1 MNLNKVI
8 FILLISFCTSAISS
22 ELFSWSGNLYKKIRK
37 YNEIH
42 KSYSKKVCSPGTEFK
57 YYKLLRKYRGQG
69 YYLPLRNKDIDRKA
83 ITKNLHNFSKK
94 LYHIKKIQK
103 KLKKDKKL
111 PLFNLISKN
120 LSSTMEDL
128 LLIKKKYH
136 SEIDNKKKILLI
148 KESNEKI
155 KLLISYYKRFIDSV
169 YFLKSY
175 NYPNDH
181 LNNRFRY
188 EKFKQG
194 SESENIAKA
203 NEIFFY
209 RKLVEDGAYDKNRT
223 RGDLY
228 TRSTIDSLYH
238 NIVKEKDFISENVR
252 HDLNWVLAVV
262 EKLLKRGYKV
272 QTERVAE
279 WKKRTKESHQFYID
293 IIKAKNKKK
302 AKKLVSDK
310 NQASIELKK
319 YTYTKQAEA
328 YNFWR
333 SQDRIWKAMFAQETI
348 LFNEVGTIDGKD
360 ALERQDVAH
369 IVMNRVLD
377 PFYSDLNPT
386 QPIVKYLN
394 LSHKEWKKE
403 KWLNTLFKIGEFS
416 FTYHYISSVVK
427 IFCPDMSRRGKK
439 IRDKNLKIALKAMKK
454 PRDNYKAF
462 RYFSRVSMLGKIDMA
477 SVWKDYVKMPE
488 KAGYEISRQTKLRR
502 LYYAD
507 KYHFLYN
514 FIDPKGVSHQVIEI
528 KNKTYAMTWRRGR
541 PRFFKYRNPHLFTY
555 FSKK

>member
-1 MNLNKVI
+1 MNLNKFI

-69 YYLPLRNKDIDRKA
+69 YYLPLLNKDIDRKA

-94 LYHIKKIQK
+94 LSHIKKIQK
-103 KLKKDKKL
+103 QLKRDKKL

-128 LLIKKKYH
+128 LLIKKKYY
-136 SEIDNKKKILLI
+136 SEIEKKKKELLI

-194 SESENIAKA
+194 SDSENIAKA

-238 NIVKEKDFISENVR
+238 NIVKERDFISENVR
-252 HDLNWVLAVV
+252 YDLNWVLAVV
-262 EKLLKRGYKV
+262 EKLLKRGYRV

-333 SQDRIWKAMFAQETI
+333 SQDRIWKAMFVQETI

-377 PFYSDLNPT
+377 PFYSDLSPT
-386 QPIVKYLN
+386 QPIVKYFN

-488 KAGYEISRQTKLRR
+488 KAGYEISRQAKLRR

-541 PRFFKYRNPHLFTY
+541 PRFYKYRNPHLFTY

>member
-1 MNLNKVI
+1 MNLNKLV
-8 FILLISFCTSAISS
+8 FALLIILSTSAISS

-42 KSYSKKVCSPGTEFK
+42 KEFSRKVCSPGTEFK
-57 YYKLLRKYRGQG
+57 YYKLLKNYRGQG
-69 YYLPLRNKDIDRKA
+69 YYLPLLKNDIDRKA
-83 ITKNLHNFSKK
+83 ITKNLHNFTKK
-94 LYHIKKIQK
+94 IYHIKKIQK
-103 KLKKDKKL
+103 KLKKEKKL

-120 LSSTMEDL
+120 LSNTIEDL

-136 SEIDNKKKILLI
+136 SEIDDKKKLILA
-148 KESNEKI
+148 KESNKKI
-155 KLLISYYKRFIDSV
+155 KLLISYYKRFIEKV

-181 LNNRFRY
+181 LNNRYRY
-188 EKFKQG
+188 EKFKRG
-194 SESENIAKA
+194 SENENIGKA

-209 RKLVEDGAYDKNRT
+209 RKLVEDGAYDKNRG

-238 NIVKEKDFISENVR
+238 NIIKEKDFISENVR
-252 HDLNWVLAVV
+252 YDLNWILSIV
-262 EKLLKRGYKV
+262 EKHLKRGHKV
-272 QTERVAE
+272 QISRISEWLERTR
-279 WKKRTKESHQFYID
+279 KSHQFYID
-293 IIKAKNKKK
+293 IIKSKNRKK
-302 AKKLVSDK
+302 AKKLVREK
-310 NQASIELKK
+310 NEASIELKK
-319 YTYTKQAEA
+319 FTYIKQAEA
-328 YNFWR
+328 YNFWKTK
-333 SQDRIWKAMFAQETI
+333 DRIWKAMFAEETI

-369 IVMNRVLD
+369 IVINRVLD
-377 PFYSDLNPT
+377 PFYSDLSPR

-394 LSHKEWKKE
+394 LTHKEWKKE

-427 IFCPDMSRRGKK
+427 IFCPDMSRRGKT
-439 IRDKNLKIALKAMKK
+439 IRNTNLKIALKAMKQ
-454 PRDNYKAF
+454 PRENYNAF

-477 SVWKDYVKMPE
+477 SVWKDYVKIPE
-488 KAGYEISRQTKLRR
+488 KAGYEVNRQAKLRR
-502 LYYAD
+502 LYYSD

-514 FIDPKGVSHQVIEI
+514 FIDPKGVSYQVIEI
-528 KNKTYAMTWRRGR
+528 KDKTYSMTWKRGR

>member
-37 YNEIH
+37 YNKIH

-377 PFYSDLNPT
+377 PFYSDLNPS

-416 FTYHYISSVVK
+416 FTYHYISSVVR